1 MSASPDNTSVAL
13 LGGGDLAHLTEPPT
27 LRPSFHG
34 YDALQALLAF
44 SSLHEQ
50 VRQKRVLAVD
60 QDISR
65 PARSD
70 AWHLEHF
77 VLDEVLQLVA
87 DRALAV
93 TGADGIAIAL
103 AEDNAIVCRAS
114 SGTIAPDAGVR
125 LDPSS
130 GFSGACLRRGEIIRC
145 DDSEHDPRVNV
156 DHCRILGARSMVAV
170 PLSARQRVVGLV
182 EAFSTEAHGFNDSDV
197 RSLTLLAELILAA
210 LKPEEEN
217 RLAEISRRVVARVD
231 KPKSTHAP
239 ETPCEI
245 PPAEPQP
252 IEASALPI
260 LGQIPLIPVDS
271 REQRGAQPTEA
282 TPETDG
288 AHLLGSPAVAATPE
302 PPAKEEPIPALPQYV
317 DLEGARPGMRGV
329 FALVLL
335 AMLFAGGA
343 WWALQNRGR
352 ALSGQPSSAHPQPPT
367 TPQGQL
373 AQPAGGSHSPNDEMD
388 TSVDARKPGAP
399 AEVLGVRHWSSAD
412 SSTVAI
418 DLQDQVQYEAH
429 HLANPERIYFDLRDT
444 MLGSAISGKTIQIDD
459 AFLVCVRVAQ
469 PESGLTRVVL
479 ETKGSP
485 SYSVSLEQ
493 NPFRLVVEIRR
504 ADAPRPYAVKIDL
517 FAPSSSSPFPIVN
530 KPSTSENGVPKQS
543 SSQSVAALQYAPS
556 ELKARAHVPQFRIVL
571 DAGHGGWDLGSVGRK
586 GLLEKDLVLDIV
598 DRLGRL
604 VASKL
609 DAEVIYTR
617 KDDTYLPL
625 EKRAEIANV
634 SHGDLF
640 LSIHANYSDS
650 ASARGVETYYTNTY
664 SSVRARTAE
673 ASEAGI
679 PLQNVDWTHVDIREK
694 VLESHRFATSVQRA
708 LYGTLAAK
716 NPGLRDRGV
725 KEAAYVVL
733 TGTSMPAVL
742 AEVSFVSSPT
752 DETELQSAAYRQQ
765 IAEALYRGLA
775 HYTTETQQKAKMASS
790 TTDKPVKKQ

>member
-13 LGGGDLAHLTEPPT
+13 LGGGELAHLAGPPT
-27 LRPSFHG
+27 LRPSFPGH
-34 YDALQALLAF
+34 DALQALLAF

-50 VRQKRVLAVD
+50 VRQKRVLAAN
-60 QDISR
+60 QGIGR
-65 PARSD
+65 PAGGD
-70 AWHLEHF
+70 AWHFEPF

-114 SGTIAPDAGVR
+114 SGTIAPDAGAR

-156 DHCRILGARSMVAV
+156 DHCRSLGARSMVAV

-182 EAFSTEAHGFNDSDV
+182 EAFSSEPHGFNDSDV
-197 RSLTLLAELILAA
+197 RSLHLLAELILAA
-210 LKPEEEN
+210 LKPEEED
-217 RLAEISRRVVARVD
+217 RLAEISRRVVAPVD
-231 KPKSTHAP
+231 RSPSTQDSEKVLEMA
-239 ETPCEI
+239 
-245 PPAEPQP
+245 PAEPEP
-252 IEASALPI
+252 IEPSVLPI

-271 REQRGAQPTEA
+271 REQAGAQHIA
-282 TPETDG
+282 TIPKIDG
-288 AHLLGSPAVAATPE
+288 AHRLESPGVVAKSE
-302 PPAKEEPIPALPQYV
+302 PLAKEEPVQALPEYV
-317 DLEGARPGMRGV
+317 DLEGSRPGIRGV
-329 FALVLL
+329 IALVLL
-335 AMLFAGGA
+335 AMLVGGGV
-343 WWALQNRGR
+343 WWALENRSR
-352 ALSGQPSSAHPQPPT
+352 DSSRQPSAHSQPST
-367 TPQGQL
+367 TPQGHA
-373 AQPAGGSHSPNDEMD
+373 AQPNGGSPSPNDEMD

-444 MLGSAISGKTIQIDD
+444 ALGSAISGKTIQIDD

-493 NPFRLVVEIRR
+493 NPYRLVVEIRR
-504 ADAPRPYAVKIDL
+504 ADAPRPSAVKIDL
-517 FAPSSSSPFPIVN
+517 FAPSSSATFAIAS
-530 KPSTSENGVPKQS
+530 KPSTAEKAAPNQG
-543 SSQSVAALQYAPS
+543 SSQPVAALQYAPS
-556 ELKARAHVPQFRIVL
+556 ELKARAHPAQFRIVL

-598 DRLGRL
+598 DRLGKL
-604 VASKL
+604 VESKL
-609 DAEVIYTR
+609 DAEVVYTR

-673 ASEAGI
+673 AREAGI

-694 VLESHRFATSVQRA
+694 VLESHRFASSVQRA

-752 DETELQSAAYRQQ
+752 DETELQNAAYRQQ
-765 IAEALYRGLA
+765 IAEALYKGLA
-775 HYTTETQQKAKMASS
+775 RYTTETQQKAKLASS
-790 TTDKPVKKQ
+790 TADKLVKKQ